1 MKNITEILK
10 DVGVEVPED
19 KQGELNRALSENYKT
34 VAEFDKKLRKS
45 DEERD
50 AWRERAEAAE
60 KTLEGFDG
68 IDIETMNRELA
79 DWKRKAE
86 EAEKNA
92 QARIAERDFDDA
104 LKTELDGIEFTSAAA
119 KRAVTAE
126 IREAGLKLKDGKIL
140 GLSDLIEQ
148 MKKDDSSAFV
158 DHGQQQL
165 EQSRAKFAS
174 GTGKTGGSSMTRDD
188 IMKIK
193 DIRERRRAIAENI
206 SLFTKQEE

>member
-19 KQGELNRALSENYKT
+19 KQSELNRALSENYKT

-68 IDIETMNRELA
+68 VDIETMNRELA

-86 EAEKNA
+86 EAEKKSVYL
-92 QARIAERDFDDA
+92 QKSRRP
-104 LKTELDGIEFTSAAA
+104 KSAGSCVFF
-119 KRAVTAE
+119 AV
-126 IREAGLKLKDGKIL
+126 
-140 GLSDLIEQ
+140 
-148 MKKDDSSAFV
+148 
-158 DHGQQQL
+158 
-165 EQSRAKFAS
+165 
-174 GTGKTGGSSMTRDD
+174 
-188 IMKIK
+188 
-193 DIRERRRAIAENI
+193 
-206 SLFTKQEE
+206 